1 MLSLALEQV
10 AYGGVLL
17 LCLGC
22 TTCGTA
28 DQEVRGIPSLLV
40 VEVDRFHGSIGHVI
54 ERWLLLKQPGRPR
67 LLLLAVD
74 VPAVRFLAR

>member
-28 DQEVRGIPSLLV
+28 DQEVRGITNLLV
-40 VEVDRFHGSIGHVI
+40 VEVDRFDRPVGHVI

-67 LLLLAVD
+67 LLLLAVE
-74 VPAVRFLAR
+74 PAVRFLAR